1 MANPFLNG
9 SNGGFSGLNQ
19 TSINQLK
26 QAYKIFMQKGNPM
39 QVLQQMSAQ
48 NPQLQSVVQLLN
60 NGANPEAVFKNL
72 CQAKG
77 INADEFINQLKG

>member
-1 MANPFLNG
+1 
-9 SNGGFSGLNQ
+9 
-19 TSINQLK
+19 
-26 QAYKIFMQKGNPM
+26 MQKGNPM
-39 QVLQQMSAQ
+39 QVLNQMSAQ